1 MTATF
6 VHVVLNPFTHDARV
20 LRAAS
25 LGMEMGG
32 RVSVLA
38 MPGPGLPESQR
49 VDGLE
54 VRRFGLATRPL
65 PRRRAWQMLKYAE
78 LVGRMTAAG
87 VRARPDLV
95 HAHDLNA
102 LPIGWAIARLAGA
115 RLVYDSHELW
125 ADRSPGETRPGWFL
139 RAGRRAERF
148 FGRRSDAVITVSDG
162 IADLLRRD
170 PGLRVDGIVRNLP
183 EPAAAPPAGGAGGP
197 GPLRRALDAD
207 PGDVVLLYQGGL
219 HPGRGLEGLV
229 DAVARLPRGSVVLAF
244 LGAGSLRAALEERAA
259 ALSLGSEVRFL
270 DAVPPGELAAW
281 TRDATLGL
289 HPIEDRGLNH
299 RYCLPNKLF
308 EYIQAGVPVLVSD
321 LPEMRRV
328 VEEYRVGETC
338 SPGDPAA
345 LAGRI
350 GGMLSDPARLAT
362 YRRNTVRAASELNWN
377 REKSRLAAVYRRLLG
392 EPGEE
397 AP

>member
-1 MTATF
+1 MSSTF

-25 LGMEMGG
+25 LGTELGG

-38 MPGPGLPESQR
+38 MQAPGLPARETIGG
-49 VDGLE
+49 VA
-54 VRRFGLATRPL
+54 VRRFGLVTRPL
-65 PRRRAWQMLKYAE
+65 PRRRVWQMLKYAE
-78 LVGRMTAAG
+78 LAGRMTAAG
-87 VRARPDLV
+87 VRAHPDLV

-102 LPIGWAIARLAGA
+102 LPIGWAIARLTGA

-125 ADRSPGETRPGWFL
+125 ADRSPGETRPGWFM
-139 RAGRRAERF
+139 RAGLRAERF
-148 FGRRSDAVITVSDG
+148 FGRRSDAVVTVSDG
-162 IADLLRRD
+162 IAELLRRD
-170 PGLRVDGIVRNLP
+170 AGLRVEGVVRNLP
-183 EPAAAPPAGGAGGP
+183 VPAEALPADGAGKG
-197 GPLRRALDAD
+197 GPLRRALGVGPEDA
-207 PGDVVLLYQGGL
+207 VLLYQGGL

-229 DAVARLPRGSVVLAF
+229 EAVARLPRGRAVLVF
-244 LGAGSLRAALEERAA
+244 LGAGSLRPALEERAA
-259 ALSLGSEVRFL
+259 ALSLGSDVRFL
-270 DAVPPGELAAW
+270 DAVPPGELVAW
-281 TRDATLGL
+281 TRGATLGL

-338 SPGDPAA
+338 TPGDPAA
-345 LAGRI
+345 LAERI
-350 GGMLSDPARLAT
+350 GAMLSDPARLAT

-377 REKSRLAAVYRRLLG
+377 REKGRLAAVYRSLLG
-392 EPGEE
+392 EPGGE
-397 AP
+397 AS

>member
-1 MTATF
+1 VTATF

-32 RVSVLA
+32 RVSVFA
-38 MPGPGLPESQR
+38 MHGPGLPGSER

-78 LVGRMTAAG
+78 LAARMTATGA
-87 VRARPDLV
+87 RIRPDLV

-102 LPIGWAIARLAGA
+102 LPIGWAIARLTGA

-125 ADRSPGETRPGWFL
+125 ADRSPGERRPGWFL
-139 RAGRRAERF
+139 RAGLKAERF

-170 PGLRVDGIVRNLP
+170 AGLRVDGIVRNLP
-183 EPAAAPPAGGAGGP
+183 EPAPPSSDSERG
-197 GPLRRALDAD
+197 GPLRRALGVGPDA
-207 PGDVVLLYQGGL
+207 PVLLYQGGL

-229 DAVARLPRGSVVLAF
+229 EAAARLPRASLVLAF

-259 ALSLGSEVRFL
+259 ALSLGSDVRFL
-270 DAVPPGELAAW
+270 EAVPPGELLEW
-281 TRDATLGL
+281 TRGATLGL
-289 HPIEDRGLNH
+289 HPIEARGLNH

-338 SPGDPAA
+338 PPGDPAA
-345 LAGRI
+345 LAERI
-350 GGMLSDPARLAT
+350 GVMLSDPARLAT
-362 YRRNTVRAASELNWN
+362 YRRNTIRAASELNWN
-377 REKSRLAAVYRRLLG
+377 REKGRLAEVYRRLLG
-392 EPGEE
+392 EPGGE
-397 AP
+397 AS

>member
-25 LGMEMGG
+25 LGMELGG

-38 MPGPGLPESQR
+38 MHGPGLAESER

-54 VRRFGLATRPL
+54 VRRFGLASRSL

-78 LVGRMTAAG
+78 LAARMTAAG
-87 VRARPDLV
+87 ARIRPDLV

-102 LPIGWAIARLAGA
+102 LPIGWAIARLTGA

-125 ADRSPGETRPGWFL
+125 ADRSPGGNRPGWFT
-139 RAGRRAERF
+139 RTGIRAERF
-148 FGRRSDAVITVSDG
+148 FGRRADAVITVSDG
-162 IADLLRRD
+162 IAHLIERD
-170 PGLRVDGIVRNLP
+170 AGLRVAGVIRNLP
-183 EPAAAPPAGGAGGP
+183 EPAPPSADSERG
-197 GPLRRALDAD
+197 GPLRRALGVGPDA
-207 PGDVVLLYQGGL
+207 PVLLYQGGL
-219 HPGRGLEGLV
+219 HPGRGLGVLV
-229 DAVARLPRGSVVLAF
+229 EAMARLPRGRTTLVF
-244 LGAGSLRAALEERAA
+244 LGAGSLRPELEARAGD
-259 ALSLGSEVRFL
+259 LSLGGDVRFL

-281 TRDATLGL
+281 TRGATLGL
-289 HPIEDRGLNH
+289 HPIEDRSLNH
-299 RYCLPNKLF
+299 RHCLPNKLF

-338 SPGDPAA
+338 PPGDPAA
-345 LAGRI
+345 LAERI
-350 GGMLSDPARLAT
+350 GAMLSDPSRLAT